1 MAFNRSNS
9 NEQVQTVSVVRY
21 TRADEMNRRM
31 MSATAVIVFILTL
44 GVSKILCC
52 TWATG
57 YFYQVTSLRG
67 TVVGSKFPVL
77 HSFRWFRQSVTRP
90 QAKLI
95 LYDYCWPCDVR
106 ILAPVKTVPTDNDG
120 KFDFGI
126 IKPGHYY
133 LRIDD
138 EKGALSGWFHIE
150 VSGPPNPKESET
162 IDISPVYPDCT
173 GGHEF
178 IVTAN

>member
-1 MAFNRSNS
+1 
-9 NEQVQTVSVVRY
+9 
-21 TRADEMNRRM
+21 MNRRM

-44 GVSKILCC
+44 GVLRILACS
-52 TWATG
+52 WAIG
-57 YFYQVTSLRG
+57 FFYQVTSLRG

-77 HSFRWFRQSVTRP
+77 HSFRWFRQSVVRP

-106 ILAPVKTVPTDNDG
+106 SLAPVKTVLTDNDG

-126 IKPGHYY
+126 LKPSHYY
-133 LRIDD
+133 LGIDD
-138 EKGALSGWFHIE
+138 EKGSLSDEFE
-150 VSGPPNPKESET
+150 VEIKGPPNSKESET
-162 IDISPVYPDCT
+162 IDISPVSPDCK

-178 IVTAN
+178 IVRAN

>member
-1 MAFNRSNS
+1 
-9 NEQVQTVSVVRY
+9 VQTVSVVRY
-21 TRADEMNRRM
+21 RRVDEMKRRM
-31 MSATAVIVFILTL
+31 TSAAAVIVLILTL
-44 GVSKILCC
+44 GDSRLLSCS
-52 TWATG
+52 WAMG

-77 HSFRWFRQSVTRP
+77 HSFRWFRQSVVRP

-95 LYDYCWPCDVR
+95 LYEFCWPCDLR
-106 ILAPVKTVPTDNDG
+106 SLAPVKTVFTGTDG

-126 IKPGHYY
+126 LKPSHYY

-138 EKGALSGWFHIE
+138 EKGSLSDWFE
-150 VSGPPNPKESET
+150 VEVKEPPNPNESET

-178 IVTAN
+178 IVRVH

>member
-1 MAFNRSNS
+1 MVFNRSNS
-9 NEQVQTVSVVRY
+9 SEQVQTVSVVRY
-21 TRADEMNRRM
+21 IRADEMNRRM
-31 MSATAVIVFILTL
+31 MSATAVIAFILTL
-44 GVSKILCC
+44 GVSRILACS
-52 TWATG
+52 WAMG

-77 HSFRWFRQSVTRP
+77 HSFRWFRQSVVRP

-106 ILAPVKTVPTDNDG
+106 RLAPLKTILTDNDG

-126 IKPGHYY
+126 LKPSHYY
-133 LRIDD
+133 LIIDD
-138 EKGALSGWFHIE
+138 EKGSLSDWFE
-150 VSGPPNPKESET
+150 VEVKGPPNPKESET
-162 IDISPVYPDCT
+162 IDISPVSPDCT

-178 IVTAN
+178 TVRAN